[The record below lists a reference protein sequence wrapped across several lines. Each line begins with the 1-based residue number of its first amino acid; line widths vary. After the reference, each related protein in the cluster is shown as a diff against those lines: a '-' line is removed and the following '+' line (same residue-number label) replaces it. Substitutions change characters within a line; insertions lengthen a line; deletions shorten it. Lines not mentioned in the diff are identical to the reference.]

1 MLGDGLGAPTCVI
14 GSPKV
19 GRESYPYHLAGSP
32 LIVGLAIQNTDSS
45 DSMVAAIE
53 RRAHRE
59 FEVPDLTAVLAAVN
73 RRAPE
78 RTLRRKASERKRRK
92 AAK

>member
-1 MLGDGLGAPTCVI
+1 
-14 GSPKV
+14 
-19 GRESYPYHLAGSP
+19 
-32 LIVGLAIQNTDSS
+32 
-45 DSMVAAIE
+45 
-53 RRAHRE
+53 
-59 FEVPDLTAVLAAVN
+59 LAAVN